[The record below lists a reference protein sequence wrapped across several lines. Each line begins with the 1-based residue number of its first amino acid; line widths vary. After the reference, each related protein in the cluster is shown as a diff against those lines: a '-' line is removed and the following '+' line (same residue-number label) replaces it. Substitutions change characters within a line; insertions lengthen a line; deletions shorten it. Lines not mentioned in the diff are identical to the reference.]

1 MKLSPKGS
9 NKDMNNARN
18 FRWRREMPN
27 ACLRYQVIKNIWKIL
42 FKRQSV
48 GGSKITITVLPG
60 VFKPVIQNAAAAATS
75 KSLQSCPTLCDP
87 RDSSPPGFRAQ
98 APRGN
103 ENATDRS
110 YRAASCLHNYR
121 KPSGSN
127 GDPAQPRTKLKKKRI
142 AAGKHWRMS
151 SNKHPVTLLL
161 NSWDGSVLLR
171 QSNNSIELSLHY
183 IYKNTKFESFIRND
197 CTH

>member
-1 MKLSPKGS
+1 M
-9 NKDMNNARN
+9 
-18 FRWRREMPN
+18 
-27 ACLRYQVIKNIWKIL
+27 

-60 VFKPVIQNAAAAATS
+60 VFKPVIQNAAAVATS

-103 ENATDRS
+103 EKATDRS

-127 GDPAQPRTKLKKKRI
+127 GDPALPRTKLKKKKNRRW
-142 AAGKHWRMS
+142 K
-151 SNKHPVTLLL
+151 TLKDEFKQASGYSPTQFLGWL
-161 NSWDGSVLLR
+161 
-171 QSNNSIELSLHY
+171 SITQT
-183 IYKNTKFESFIRND
+183 IK
-197 CTH
+197 